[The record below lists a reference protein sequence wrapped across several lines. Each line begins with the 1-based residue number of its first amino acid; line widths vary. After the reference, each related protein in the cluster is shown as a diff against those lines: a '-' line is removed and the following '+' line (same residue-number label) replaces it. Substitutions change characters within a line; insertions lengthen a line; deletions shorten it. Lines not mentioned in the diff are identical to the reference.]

1 MNMKKLLQMK
11 FMLLLCAL
19 IVGSGTAWA
28 DDELYYTLDGTK
40 TDTGGNSNYAQAG
53 NDVTQN
59 SMNWSVTA
67 NCTQSPWRIGGK
79 NLSEVDREVYSK
91 TAMASAI
98 TKVELEIGDINLT
111 ANSIKFVVASDAAF
125 ETTLYEETVSEVT
138 ANQTYTFVPT
148 SGSEWATGAY
158 YKFVF
163 NVTAPNSNK
172 YIQLKSAK
180 FYKAGA
186 TFSPLDHITLS
197 GDNYPTTFYVG
208 DTFSHEGMTVMA
220 TYVNE
225 TTKDV
230 TTGATFSG
238 YDMSTAGVQTVTVS
252 YTQGEGDNAIT
263 KSATYNITVKGLS
276 SVRLDGQ
283 YPLTFTEGDAFSHE
297 GMTVYAVYTDGTN
310 GSEED
315 VTSDAVFSEPDMTT
329 VGNQNV
335 TVSYTKNNVTKST
348 EYEITINA
356 LPTHNVTWSVNG
368 TVTEPVSYKE
378 GAAITFPANP
388 ADIEGKSFV
397 GWTTAAIEGTTNTAP
412 DFVTSAT
419 MGETDI
425 TFYAVFANAE
435 GGAASLVEMASTD
448 TFADGDNVVV
458 VANDGEKD
466 YAIYQ
471 ETVSTSWVKK
481 YEFDGNVTTVAAD
494 EKNWLT
500 VTKND
505 NTWKLGDST
514 NGYLYS
520 SSSNNLSVSTDNSS
534 SFTLGYSENKGF
546 TLKTGGRWLSL
557 RTDTDNNT
565 FRLGGT
571 GNAPLGA
578 GYFRI
583 FKYTEGGLVYT
594 DYSTTVVADT
604 RLEAGLG
611 FVESTATVEWYS
623 ANQYTGQALTNP
635 HSVSPIT
642 WTSSNEGVA
651 TVENDG
657 TVTVL
662 ALGETTIKASFDG
675 DNNYKKGEASYTLT
689 VQDSRTAL
697 ELSFDPESVEVNV
710 NATVA
715 IPTLNGN
722 QGNGTVTYTS
732 GDETIATVDA
742 NTSLV
747 TGVAEGTTT
756 ITATV
761 AATNEY
767 KEGTAT
773 FTVTVIDPNKKG
785 SQNNPYT
792 VAEARAAIDAGTGV
806 TEVYA
811 RGIVSEI
818 VTAFNSQYGN
828 ITYNI
833 SEDGSTT
840 SDQLQAYR
848 GKSYNGD
855 AFTSADDIQVGD
867 VVVVYGDLKKY
878 EDTYEFAQ
886 NNQLVS
892 LKRARIIVEQTS
904 YEADAKYTGTG
915 DGHVSVTINF
925 THENVTMHGGDSRYA
940 SDFNAVVMCDAN
952 GNPTTYDWLKF
963 MLFVPEDGVG
973 FFYFNDNNGAP
984 RTAYLKLHGVD
995 ADGLDVYS
1003 ELITI
1008 TQDGVAINV
1017 DETEIEAPYTQI
1029 GGTIGVTYA
1038 NFTPSY
1044 ESLYVQFYDED
1055 DNEINDCDWMS
1066 AVIDENDINTL
1077 NYFITTNDGNEER
1090 TAYLRVCWTAGTA
1103 PVVSDLIT
1111 VTQAKPVE
1119 TVTYTLAHSITPGR
1133 HYIIASGTDEN
1144 VYAMG
1149 GQNNN
1154 NRKAEEVTA
1163 NNGVITVTNN
1173 VAEFL
1178 IEVDDKGYFTIKDE
1192 DTNNTG
1198 YLYAA
1203 SNSSNQLKTQTENN
1217 NKGEWKIEIDGNG
1230 VATIKANKTGGHNW
1244 MRYNSTSDCF
1254 SCYDS
1259 EQNNIYLFEKDGDEG
1274 TQEFTVSIADA
1285 CTDGEGKYY
1294 GTFSAPF
1301 ACTVPSDVTVSEIAV
1316 VNGVMA
1322 IESYEAGVVI
1332 PANTGVMI
1340 SSETPGTKT
1349 FTSAKGGTSV
1359 LDAENCLR
1367 PTFWGITADEMA
1379 AADESC
1385 VFYRLTMHN
1394 GTTIGFWWGN
1404 DGGNSFDIAANKAY
1418 MAVPAGQAARE
1429 GFAFDDDSTT
1439 GISNVNVNENV
1450 NGSIFDLQGRKV
1462 STPGKGLYIVN
1473 GKKVVIK

>member
-19 IVGSGTAWA
+19 IVGSGTMWA
-28 DDELYYTLDGTK
+28 DDELYYTLDGTI
-40 TDTGGNSNYAQAG
+40 TTGGNSNYAQDG
-53 NDVTQN
+53 GGLTQGEID
-59 SMNWSVTA
+59 WSVTG
-67 NCTQSPWRIGGK
+67 NTTINPWRIGGK
-79 NLSEVDREVYSK
+79 NLTGQNREAYSK
-91 TAMASAI
+91 TAMGSAI
-98 TKVELEIGDINLT
+98 TKVELEIGSITLT
-111 ANSIKFVVASDAAF
+111 VNSIKFIVASDADF
-125 ETTLYEETVSEVT
+125 GTILDEQTISTVT

-148 SGSEWATGAY
+148 SGSEWTTGAY

-163 NVTAPNSNK
+163 NVTAGGSNS

-208 DTFSHEGMTVMA
+208 DTFSHEGMTVTA

-276 SVRLDGQ
+276 SVRLDGT
-283 YPLTFTEGDAFSHE
+283 YPVSFTEGDAFSHE

-310 GSEED
+310 ESEED
-315 VTSDAVFSEPDMTT
+315 VTSDAVFSEPDMTI

-388 ADIEGKSFV
+388 TDIDGKSFV
-397 GWTTAAIEGTTNTAP
+397 GWVTDAIVGTTETAP
-412 DFVTSAT
+412 EFVTSAT
-419 MGETDI
+419 MGEADI
-425 TFYAVFANAE
+425 TYYAVFAEKTETTGDVTKAYGFETESDSDWTIDGPARTE
-435 GGAASLVEMASTD
+435 GEANTGNYSGKINTNNTYVTFNNKVKVKEFSFAFKKTSNNNNYNVYIETSTD
-448 TFADGDNVVV
+448 N
-458 VANDGEKD
+458 
-466 YAIYQ
+466 
-471 ETVSTSWVKK
+471 TSWTAAATYPMSDFSTDYSTKTKTFEGNTEMYVRFHCSNTTAVRYVDDVTIK
-481 YEFDGNVTTVAAD
+481 YDGTTISYSGYCTTVAAD
-494 EKNWLT
+494 TREEADLSYSEGEVEIELKNESYNAVSDNSNPLNNPYNLNLT
-500 VTKND
+500 
-505 NTWKLGDST
+505 W
-514 NGYLYS
+514 S
-520 SSSNNLSVSTDNSS
+520 SSDET
-534 SFTLGYSENKGF
+534 
-546 TLKTGGRWLSL
+546 
-557 RTDTDNNT
+557 
-565 FRLGGT
+565 
-571 GNAPLGA
+571 
-578 GYFRI
+578 
-583 FKYTEGGLVYT
+583 
-594 DYSTTVVADT
+594 
-604 RLEAGLG
+604 
-611 FVESTATVEWYS
+611 
-623 ANQYTGQALTNP
+623 
-635 HSVSPIT
+635 
-642 WTSSNEGVA
+642 VA
-651 TVENDG
+651 TVNENG
-657 TVTVL
+657 IVTL
-662 ALGETTIKASFDG
+662 KA
-675 DNNYKKGEASYTLT
+675 
-689 VQDSRTAL
+689 V
-697 ELSFDPESVEVNV
+697 
-710 NATVA
+710 
-715 IPTLNGN
+715 
-722 QGNGTVTYTS
+722 
-732 GDETIATVDA
+732 
-742 NTSLV
+742 
-747 TGVAEGTTT
+747 GTTT
-756 ITATV
+756 ITASFAGNDAYKPGSASFTLQVVDNRQTATV
-761 AATNEY
+761 TWKDADGNNITELNVEKGDFIQGITLSCNVEGFTFTEEHLQHLWGTNETHDNY
-767 KEGTAT
+767 DGLQPAGYIFTPNAVWTAALGITTITAT
-773 FTVTVIDPNKKG
+773 FPGDETYKPASATLTIN
-785 SQNNPYT
+785 
-792 VAEARAAIDAGTGV
+792 V
-806 TEVYA
+806 TEVPA
-811 RGIVSEI
+811 
-818 VTAFNSQYGN
+818 
-828 ITYNI
+828 
-833 SEDGSTT
+833 
-840 SDQLQAYR
+840 
-848 GKSYNGD
+848 
-855 AFTSADDIQVGD
+855 
-867 VVVVYGDLKKY
+867 
-878 EDTYEFAQ
+878 
-886 NNQLVS
+886 
-892 LKRARIIVEQTS
+892 
-904 YEADAKYTGTG
+904 
-915 DGHVSVTINF
+915 
-925 THENVTMHGGDSRYA
+925 
-940 SDFNAVVMCDAN
+940 
-952 GNPTTYDWLKF
+952 
-963 MLFVPEDGVG
+963 
-973 FFYFNDNNGAP
+973 
-984 RTAYLKLHGVD
+984 
-995 ADGLDVYS
+995 
-1003 ELITI
+1003 
-1008 TQDGVAINV
+1008 
-1017 DETEIEAPYTQI
+1017 
-1029 GGTIGVTYA
+1029 
-1038 NFTPSY
+1038 
-1044 ESLYVQFYDED
+1044 
-1055 DNEINDCDWMS
+1055 
-1066 AVIDENDINTL
+1066 
-1077 NYFITTNDGNEER
+1077 
-1090 TAYLRVCWTAGTA
+1090 
-1103 PVVSDLIT
+1103 
-1111 VTQAKPVE
+1111 
-1119 TVTYTLAHSITPGR
+1119 TYTLAYSITPGR

-1367 PTFWGITADEMA
+1367 PTFWGITADEMD

-1473 GKKVVIK
+1473 GKKVVIKYERDERSLTGGQTLCEGASIELKIK

>member
-1 MNMKKLLQMK
+1 MKKLLQIK

-19 IVGSGTAWA
+19 IVGSGTMWA
-28 DDELYYTLDGTK
+28 DDELYYTLDGTIT
-40 TDTGGNSNYAQAG
+40 TDGNSNYAQDG
-53 NDVTQN
+53 GGLTQGEID
-59 SMNWSVTA
+59 WSVTG
-67 NCTQSPWRIGGK
+67 NTTINPWRIGGK
-79 NLSEVDREVYSK
+79 NLTGQNREAYSK
-91 TAMASAI
+91 TAMGSAI
-98 TKVELEIGDINLT
+98 TKVELEIGSITLT
-111 ANSIKFVVASDAAF
+111 VNSIKFIVASDADF
-125 ETTLYEETVSEVT
+125 GTILDEQTISTVT

-148 SGSEWATGAY
+148 SGSEWTTGAY

-163 NVTAPNSNK
+163 NVTAGGSNS

-208 DTFSHEGMTVMA
+208 DTFSHEGMTVTA

-276 SVRLDGQ
+276 SVRLDGT
-283 YPLTFTEGDAFSHE
+283 YPVSFTEGDAFSHE

-310 GSEED
+310 ESEED
-315 VTSDAVFSEPDMTT
+315 VTSDAVFSEPDMTI

-388 ADIEGKSFV
+388 TDIDGKSFV
-397 GWTTAAIEGTTNTAP
+397 GWVTDAIVGTTETAP
-412 DFVTSAT
+412 ELVTSAT
-419 MGETDI
+419 MGEADI
-425 TFYAVFANAE
+425 TYYAVFAEKTETTGDVTKAYGFETESDSDWTIDGPARTE
-435 GGAASLVEMASTD
+435 GEANTGDYSGRINTNNTYVTFNNKVKVKEFSFAFKKTSNNNNYNVYIETSTD
-448 TFADGDNVVV
+448 N
-458 VANDGEKD
+458 
-466 YAIYQ
+466 
-471 ETVSTSWVKK
+471 TSWTAAATYPMSDFSTDYSTKTKTFEGNTEMYVRFHCSNTTAVRYVDDVTIK
-481 YEFDGNVTTVAAD
+481 YDETTISYSGYCTTVAAD
-494 EKNWLT
+494 TREEADLSYSEGEVEIELKNESYNAVSDNSNPLNNPYNLNLT
-500 VTKND
+500 
-505 NTWKLGDST
+505 W
-514 NGYLYS
+514 S
-520 SSSNNLSVSTDNSS
+520 SSDET
-534 SFTLGYSENKGF
+534 
-546 TLKTGGRWLSL
+546 
-557 RTDTDNNT
+557 
-565 FRLGGT
+565 
-571 GNAPLGA
+571 
-578 GYFRI
+578 
-583 FKYTEGGLVYT
+583 
-594 DYSTTVVADT
+594 
-604 RLEAGLG
+604 
-611 FVESTATVEWYS
+611 
-623 ANQYTGQALTNP
+623 
-635 HSVSPIT
+635 
-642 WTSSNEGVA
+642 VA
-651 TVENDG
+651 TVNENG
-657 TVTVL
+657 IVTL
-662 ALGETTIKASFDG
+662 KA
-675 DNNYKKGEASYTLT
+675 
-689 VQDSRTAL
+689 V
-697 ELSFDPESVEVNV
+697 
-710 NATVA
+710 
-715 IPTLNGN
+715 
-722 QGNGTVTYTS
+722 
-732 GDETIATVDA
+732 
-742 NTSLV
+742 
-747 TGVAEGTTT
+747 GTTT
-756 ITATV
+756 ITASFAGNDAYKPGSASFTLQVVDTRSDATV
-761 AATNEY
+761 EFRDANNEPITELNIQKGEVAQGITPYCSVEGFTFTQNDMVPSWEGETMPAAYDLQSNSVTSIAVGTMTY
-767 KEGTAT
+767 TAT
-773 FTVTVIDPNKKG
+773 FLGDETYKPASATLTIN
-785 SQNNPYT
+785 
-792 VAEARAAIDAGTGV
+792 V
-806 TEVYA
+806 TEVPA
-811 RGIVSEI
+811 
-818 VTAFNSQYGN
+818 
-828 ITYNI
+828 
-833 SEDGSTT
+833 
-840 SDQLQAYR
+840 
-848 GKSYNGD
+848 
-855 AFTSADDIQVGD
+855 
-867 VVVVYGDLKKY
+867 
-878 EDTYEFAQ
+878 
-886 NNQLVS
+886 
-892 LKRARIIVEQTS
+892 
-904 YEADAKYTGTG
+904 
-915 DGHVSVTINF
+915 
-925 THENVTMHGGDSRYA
+925 
-940 SDFNAVVMCDAN
+940 
-952 GNPTTYDWLKF
+952 
-963 MLFVPEDGVG
+963 
-973 FFYFNDNNGAP
+973 
-984 RTAYLKLHGVD
+984 
-995 ADGLDVYS
+995 
-1003 ELITI
+1003 
-1008 TQDGVAINV
+1008 
-1017 DETEIEAPYTQI
+1017 
-1029 GGTIGVTYA
+1029 
-1038 NFTPSY
+1038 
-1044 ESLYVQFYDED
+1044 
-1055 DNEINDCDWMS
+1055 
-1066 AVIDENDINTL
+1066 
-1077 NYFITTNDGNEER
+1077 
-1090 TAYLRVCWTAGTA
+1090 
-1103 PVVSDLIT
+1103 
-1111 VTQAKPVE
+1111 
-1119 TVTYTLAHSITPGR
+1119 TYTLAYSITPGR

-1385 VFYRLTMHN
+1385 VYYRLTMHD
-1394 GTTIGFWWGN
+1394 GTKLGFWWGA
-1404 DGGNSFDIAANKAY
+1404 DGGDSFAIVANKAY
-1418 MAVPAGQAARE
+1418 LAVPASVAGARN
-1429 GFAFDDDSTT
+1429 GFAFGDDAT
-1439 GISNVNVNENV
+1439 GISQIENGKLKIE
-1450 NGSIFDLQGRKV
+1450 NYYDLQGRKV
-1462 STPGKGLYIVN
+1462 SKPGKGLYIVN
-1473 GKKVVIK
+1473 GKKIVIK